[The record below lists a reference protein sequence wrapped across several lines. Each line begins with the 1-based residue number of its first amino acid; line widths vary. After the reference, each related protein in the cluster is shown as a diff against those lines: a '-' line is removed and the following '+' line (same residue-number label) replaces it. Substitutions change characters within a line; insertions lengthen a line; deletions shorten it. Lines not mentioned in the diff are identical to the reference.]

1 MLQGAISMN
10 TYSKTN
16 PPLGFYVYAY
26 LREDNTPY
34 YIGKGKGLRA
44 WIKIKSRERINCP
57 KDKTRIV
64 FLETNLTDLGA
75 LALERRYIKWYGRKD
90 NNTGI
95 LRNLTDGGEGGNGA
109 IRSLET
115 RAKMSASAKGKPK
128 GPMSAELKQQIS
140 NKLKGRPSH
149 KKGKVAGPQHTPES
163 KQKII
168 ESNKRRVY
176 SEETREKISAG
187 VKAAKIKRQFCS

>member
-1 MLQGAISMN
+1 MN

-57 KDKTRIV
+57 KDKTRII

-109 IRSLET
+109 IRSMET
-115 RAKMSASAKGKPK
+115 RAKMSASAKGKLK
-128 GPMSAELKQQIS
+128 GPMSEELKQQIS
-140 NKLKGRPSH
+140 SKLKGKNTHR
-149 KKGKVAGPQHTPES
+149 KGKIGEYKHTIEA
-163 KQKII
+163 KAKIA
-168 ESNKRRVY
+168 ESNRRRIY
-176 SEETREKISAG
+176 SAETRAKIAAG
-187 VKAAKIKRQFCS
+187 VKAANLRRLSN